1 MMINTHREEL
11 YIATGN
17 DGKFE
22 ETESFLTNK
31 LPSIRILKA
40 SIPFVEVQSDDQQEI
55 VLDKARQAWQQL
67 QKPFLVE
74 DAGILFDRYKNFPG
88 PLTKFVYQG
97 IGIEGLLKLVTQGD
111 RATFV
116 LYLVYMWGPKDF
128 YLFKGECK
136 GSIVVPERF
145 NAHPQL
151 PYDDIFKPDGSDKTY
166 AQLRGT
172 KEFES
177 FSYRMDALRKFLHW
191 YKTDKK
197 H

>member
-31 LPSIRILKA
+31 LPSIRVLKA

-116 LYLVYMWGPKDF
+116 LYLVIGNPTLLMNLTCPNFFW
-128 YLFKGECK
+128 
-136 GSIVVPERF
+136 
-145 NAHPQL
+145 H
-151 PYDDIFKPDGSDKTY
+151 
-166 AQLRGT
+166 
-172 KEFES
+172 
-177 FSYRMDALRKFLHW
+177 YRMVLILR
-191 YKTDKK
+191 
-197 H
+197 